1 MVLARRQMSLSFV
14 SIIKLT
20 TRMAAVHEATVSV
33 VHEVTLSS
41 VHETTLPAVRIE
53 PTKAVT
59 SLRVNIKP
67 TRPTTSISRTHQVYR
82 VSQDHQ
88 EAAAHL
94 TAW

>member
-1 MVLARRQMSLSFV
+1 
-14 SIIKLT
+14 
-20 TRMAAVHEATVSV
+20 MAV
-33 VHEVTLSS
+33 VHEVTLSL

-59 SLRVNIKP
+59 SLRVKIKP
-67 TRPTTSISRTHQVYR
+67 TRPTTSRAHHEVYR

>member
-1 MVLARRQMSLSFV
+1 
-14 SIIKLT
+14 
-20 TRMAAVHEATVSV
+20 MAGVHEATVSV
-33 VHEVTLSS
+33 VHKVTLSL

-53 PTKAVT
+53 ITKAVT

-67 TRPTTSISRTHQVYR
+67 TRPTTSISRAHQVYR

-88 EAAAHL
+88 EAATHL

>member
-1 MVLARRQMSLSFV
+1 
-14 SIIKLT
+14 
-20 TRMAAVHEATVSV
+20 MAAVHEATVSA

-67 TRPTTSISRTHQVYR
+67 TRPTTSISRTHQVYK
-82 VSQDHQ
+82 VFQDHQ

>member
-1 MVLARRQMSLSFV
+1 MVLIFSL
-14 SIIKLT
+14 
-20 TRMAAVHEATVSV
+20 VHKIA
-33 VHEVTLSS
+33 LFS

-53 PTKAVT
+53 PTRPIT
-59 SLRVNIKP
+59 S
-67 TRPTTSISRTHQVYR
+67 TSRAHQEVYR

>member
-1 MVLARRQMSLSFV
+1 
-14 SIIKLT
+14 
-20 TRMAAVHEATVSV
+20 MAV

-67 TRPTTSISRTHQVYR
+67 TSSTARAHQVYR